1 MTLLQLAFTFFY
13 IGLFTIGGGQVA
25 ITLMQQA
32 IVSAGLISQEQF
44 YNMIAISE
52 STPGPIGINMATYI
66 GYELYGVPG
75 ALIVTGAQVL
85 PSIIIILIIARFLKS
100 FKDNQYVKGSLAFL
114 RPVTTGLI
122 LVPVIQVIMFTLIN
136 PPETL
141 SALTTPEGWKTL
153 FNLIPITG
161 YAVFTFLLFK
171 VKAHPILVIILGAVF
186 GMIFLKREI
195 EKTLF
200 IPLEFIIPEK

>member
-1 MTLLQLAFTFFY
+1 MSLLQLAFTFFY

-66 GYELYGVPG
+66 GYELYRVPG
-75 ALIVTGAQVL
+75 ALIVTCAQVL

-100 FKDNQYVKGSLAFL
+100 FNDNPFVKGSLAFL

-136 PPETL
+136 PPESL
-141 SALTTPEGWKTL
+141 SVLTTLEGWKGL
-153 FNLIPITG
+153 FNPIPIAAYG
-161 YAVFTFLLFK
+161 VFVFLLFK
-171 VKAHPILVIILGAVF
+171 VKLHPVLSLRLGAVF
-186 GMIFLKREI
+186 GIVFL
-195 EKTLF
+195 
-200 IPLEFIIPEK
+200 

>member
-1 MTLLQLAFTFFY
+1 MSLLQLAFTFFY

-171 VKAHPILVIILGAVF
+171 VKVHPILVIILGAVF
-186 GMIFLKREI
+186 GMIFL
-195 EKTLF
+195 
-200 IPLEFIIPEK
+200 

>member
-25 ITLMQQA
+25 ITLMQQSL
-32 IVSAGLISQEQF
+32 VTTGVISQEMF
-44 YNMIAISE
+44 YNMVAISE

-85 PSIIIILIIARFLKS
+85 PSIIIILIIARFLRS
-100 FKDNQYVKGSLAFL
+100 FNDNPFVKGSLAFL

-136 PPETL
+136 PPESL
-141 SALTTPEGWKTL
+141 SVLTTLEGWKEL
-153 FNLIPITG
+153 FNWISIAA
-161 YAVFTFLLFK
+161 YAVFVFLLFK
-171 VKAHPILVIILGAVF
+171 VKLHPIGVIVCGAMF
-186 GMIFLKREI
+186 GMIFL
-195 EKTLF
+195 
-200 IPLEFIIPEK
+200 

>member
-25 ITLMQQA
+25 ITLMQQSL
-32 IVSAGLISQEQF
+32 VTTGVISQDMF
-44 YNMIAISE
+44 YNMVAISE

-85 PSIIIILIIARFLKS
+85 PSIIIILVIARFLRS
-100 FKDNQYVKGSLAFL
+100 FNDNPFVKGSLAFL

-136 PPETL
+136 PPESL
-141 SALTTPEGWKTL
+141 SVLTTLEGWKEL
-153 FNLIPITG
+153 FNWIPIAA
-161 YAVFTFLLFK
+161 YAVFVFLLFK
-171 VKAHPILVIILGAVF
+171 VKLHPIGVIVCGAIF
-186 GMIFLKREI
+186 GMIFL
-195 EKTLF
+195 
-200 IPLEFIIPEK
+200 

>member
-25 ITLMQQA
+25 ITLMQQSL
-32 IVSAGLISQEQF
+32 VSTGVISQAQF
-44 YNMIAISE
+44 YNMVAISE

-75 ALIVTGAQVL
+75 ALIVTSAQVL

-100 FKDNQYVKGSLAFL
+100 FNDNPYVKGALAFL

-136 PPETL
+136 PPESL
-141 SALTTPEGWKTL
+141 SVLTTLQGWKEL
-153 FNLIPITG
+153 FNLIPIAA
-161 YAVFTFLLFK
+161 YAVFCFLLFK
-171 VKAHPILVIILGAVF
+171 VKLHPIGVIILGAVF
-186 GMIFLKREI
+186 GIVFL
-195 EKTLF
+195 
-200 IPLEFIIPEK
+200 

>member
-1 MTLLQLAFTFFY
+1 MSLLQLAFTFFY

-32 IVSAGLISQEQF
+32 VVSAGIISQEQF

-75 ALIVTGAQVL
+75 ALIVTSSQVL
-85 PSIIIILIIARFLKS
+85 PSIIIILIIARFLRS
-100 FKDNQYVKGSLAFL
+100 FNDNPFVKGSLSFL

-122 LVPVIQVIMFTLIN
+122 LVPVIQVITFTLIN

-141 SALTTPEGWKTL
+141 SVLTTLEGWQSL
-153 FNLIPITG
+153 FNPIPIAG
-161 YAVFTFLLFK
+161 YAVFAFLLFK
-171 VKAHPILVIILGAVF
+171 VKLHPIGVIICGALFGIVF
-186 GMIFLKREI
+186 L
-195 EKTLF
+195 
-200 IPLEFIIPEK
+200 

>member
-1 MTLLQLAFTFFY
+1 MSLLQLAFTFFY

-25 ITLMQQA
+25 ITLMQQS
-32 IVSAGLISQEQF
+32 IVSSGLISQEQF

-85 PSIIIILIIARFLKS
+85 PSIIIILIIARFLRS
-100 FKDNQYVKGSLAFL
+100 FNDNPFVKGSLAFL

-136 PPETL
+136 PPE
-141 SALTTPEGWKTL
+141 SISVLTTLEGWKSL
-153 FNLIPITG
+153 FNLIPIAG
-161 YAVFTFLLFK
+161 YAVFVFLLFK
-171 VKAHPILVIILGAVF
+171 LKAHPILVIILGAVF
-186 GMIFLKREI
+186 GMLFL
-195 EKTLF
+195 
-200 IPLEFIIPEK
+200 

>member
-1 MTLLQLAFTFFY
+1 MSLLQLAFTFFY

-32 IVSAGLISQEQF
+32 IVSAALISQEQF

-141 SALTTPEGWKTL
+141 STLTTPEAWKTL

-186 GMIFLKREI
+186 GMIFL
-195 EKTLF
+195 
-200 IPLEFIIPEK
+200 

>member
-1 MTLLQLAFTFFY
+1 MSLLQLAFTFFY

-141 SALTTPEGWKTL
+141 SALTTPEGWRTL
-153 FNLIPITG
+153 FNLVPITG

-186 GMIFLKREI
+186 GMIFL
-195 EKTLF
+195 
-200 IPLEFIIPEK
+200 

>member
-1 MTLLQLAFTFFY
+1 MSLLQLAFTFFY

-66 GYELYGVPG
+66 GYELYSVPG

-171 VKAHPILVIILGAVF
+171 VKAHPILVIVLGAVF
-186 GMIFLKREI
+186 GMIFL
-195 EKTLF
+195 
-200 IPLEFIIPEK
+200 

>member
-1 MTLLQLAFTFFY
+1 MSLLQLAFTFFY

-100 FKDNQYVKGSLAFL
+100 FKDNPFVKGSLAFL

-136 PPETL
+136 PPESL
-141 SALTTPEGWKTL
+141 SALTSLETWKTL
-153 FNLIPITG
+153 CNPIPIVG
-161 YAVFTFLLFK
+161 YAVFAFLLFK
-171 VKAHPILVIILGAVF
+171 VKAHPILVIILGAIF
-186 GMIFLKREI
+186 GMIFL
-195 EKTLF
+195 
-200 IPLEFIIPEK
+200 